1 MISVAPTRG
10 CPAQKPSWLGSM
22 STFEEEASNGP
33 KKEKGMFASIISRN
47 KSEDE
52 EGGEETGENGSGQ
65 PAYVPLNQ
73 QELTSAVQIQ
83 FNGSGDFAT
92 ATATA
97 LGGVLTFTNV
107 VSATRPSPRH
117 PPEHA
122 LAQKPAAARSV
133 LLLVLLHR

>member
-1 MISVAPTRG
+1 
-10 CPAQKPSWLGSM
+10 M

-97 LGGVLTFTNV
+97 KGLFLK
-107 VSATRPSPRH
+107 SYR
-117 PPEHA
+117 
-122 LAQKPAAARSV
+122 
-133 LLLVLLHR
+133 